1 MRFRWIFLS
10 AMVVGSLAG
19 AGLLLMQSRPAGGE
33 PAPVPGNRLFQ
44 SVVEFIRSQSVD
56 SITDEELYRLAA
68 SGVVTE
74 LDDPYAIL
82 SLPGQPRSHFED
94 RDTPLGLYLERR
106 DGAVV
111 LIAAVPDSPAD
122 RAGVRSG
129 DVLLGVGS
137 TPVEPQ
143 NLELALE
150 LLEGPAGSMATL
162 RLQRPGVGPLSLNVE
177 REPVAAGPAIS
188 GSMLSAGVGVVRIS
202 RVPRGAADSVA
213 TAVDGLRESGMQSLV
228 LDVRRAVGG
237 QLADAVAIADLF
249 LDSGTVILSTRG
261 RTASDAR
268 QLIDSSP
275 ARFPDLPLV
284 VLIDQGTAGA
294 AEAVAGALQDH
305 DRAAVLGS
313 RSFGRGVT
321 QRDFPLGSGASVR
334 LTTAFWYTPNG
345 RQIQLAEQN
354 GAADSVPPPSVKSV
368 AGRTLVGGGGI
379 PPHQEV
385 EAEPGADRPL
395 DAARALLARARSP
408 SGVLAQLDTR

>member
-19 AGLLLMQSRPAGGE
+19 AGLLLMRSRPAGGE

-82 SLPGQPRSHFED
+82 SLPGQPRSRFED
-94 RDTPLGLYLERR
+94 RDTPLGLHLERR
-106 DGAVV
+106 DGAIIVV
-111 LIAAVPDSPAD
+111 ATVPESPAD

-129 DVLLGVGS
+129 DALLGVGS

-143 NLELALE
+143 DLERALA
-150 LLEGPAGSMATL
+150 LLEGPAGSKATL
-162 RLQRPGVGPLSLNVE
+162 RLQRPGEGPLSLQVE
-177 REPVAAGPAIS
+177 RGPVEAGPAVA
-188 GSMLSAGVGVVRIS
+188 GSMLSEGVGLVRVS
-202 RVPRGAADSVA
+202 RVPGGAADSVA
-213 TAVDGLRESGMQSLV
+213 AAVEVLRRSGMQSLV

-249 LDSGTVILSTRG
+249 LDSGTVILATRG
-261 RTASDAR
+261 RSASDA
-268 QLIDSSP
+268 QQMIDSSA
-275 ARFPDLPLV
+275 ARFPELPLV

-334 LTTAFWYTPNG
+334 LTTAFWYTPKG
-345 RQIQLAEQN
+345 RQIQLSEQDTT
-354 GAADSVPPPSVKSV
+354 GGPVPPPSIKSA
-368 AGRTLVGGGGI
+368 AGRTLLGGGGI
-379 PPHQEV
+379 TPHQEV
-385 EAEPGADRPL
+385 DEDGGVDRPL
-395 DAARALLARARSP
+395 AAARALLAKANSAKA
-408 SGVLAQLDTR
+408 VLAQIDR

>member
-19 AGLLLMQSRPAGGE
+19 AGLLLMRSRPAGGE

-94 RDTPLGLYLERR
+94 RDTPLGLHLERR
-106 DGAVV
+106 DGAIVV
-111 LIAAVPDSPAD
+111 VAAVAGSPAD
-122 RAGVRSG
+122 RAGVQSG
-129 DVLLGVGS
+129 DALLGVGS

-143 NLELALE
+143 DLERALE
-150 LLEGPAGSMATL
+150 LLEGPAGSKATL
-162 RLQRPGVGPLSLNVE
+162 RLQRPGEGPLSLLVE
-177 REPVAAGPAIS
+177 REPVAAEPAVA
-188 GSMLSAGVGVVRIS
+188 GSMLPDGIGVVRVS
-202 RVPRGAADSVA
+202 RVPGGAADSVA
-213 TAVDGLRESGMQSLV
+213 AAVEALRRSGMQSLV

-249 LDSGTVILSTRG
+249 LDSGTVILATRG
-261 RTASDAR
+261 RSASDAQ
-268 QLIDSSP
+268 QLIDSSA
-275 ARFPDLPLV
+275 ARFPELPLV
-284 VLIDQGTAGA
+284 ILIDQGTAGA

-334 LTTAFWYTPNG
+334 LTTAFWYTPKG
-345 RQIQLAEQN
+345 RQIQLTEQDTT
-354 GAADSVPPPSVKSV
+354 GGPVPPPSIKSA

-379 PPHQEV
+379 TPHQEV
-385 EAEPGADRPL
+385 DDDGGVDRPL
-395 DAARALLARARSP
+395 AAARALLARANSAKA
-408 SGVLAQLDTR
+408 VLAQIDR

>member
-1 MRFRWIFLS
+1 
-10 AMVVGSLAG
+10 
-19 AGLLLMQSRPAGGE
+19 
-33 PAPVPGNRLFQ
+33 
-44 SVVEFIRSQSVD
+44 
-56 SITDEELYRLAA
+56 
-68 SGVVTE
+68 
-74 LDDPYAIL
+74 
-82 SLPGQPRSHFED
+82 
-94 RDTPLGLYLERR
+94 
-106 DGAVV
+106 
-111 LIAAVPDSPAD
+111 
-122 RAGVRSG
+122 
-129 DVLLGVGS
+129 VLLGVGS

-268 QLIDSSP
+268 QLIDSSA

-379 PPHQEV
+379 TPHQEV

>member
-19 AGLLLMQSRPAGGE
+19 AGLLLMRSRPVGGE

-94 RDTPLGLYLERR
+94 RDTPLGLHLERR
-106 DGAVV
+106 DGAIVV
-111 LIAAVPDSPAD
+111 VAAVAGSPAD

-129 DVLLGVGS
+129 DALLGVGS

-143 NLELALE
+143 DLERALE
-150 LLEGPAGSMATL
+150 LLEGPAGSKATL
-162 RLQRPGVGPLSLNVE
+162 RLQRPGAGPLSLEVA
-177 REPVAAGPAIS
+177 REPLPAGSAIA
-188 GSMLSAGVGVVRIS
+188 GSMLSDGIGVVRVS
-202 RVPRGAADSVA
+202 RVPGGAADSVA
-213 TAVDGLRESGMQSLV
+213 AAVEALRRSGMQSLV

-237 QLADAVAIADLF
+237 QLTDAVAIADLF
-249 LDSGTVILSTRG
+249 LDSGTVILATRG
-261 RTASDAR
+261 RSASDAQ
-268 QLIDSSP
+268 QLIDSSA
-275 ARFPDLPLV
+275 ARFPELPLV

-334 LTTAFWYTPNG
+334 LTTAFWYTPKG
-345 RQIQLAEQN
+345 RQIQLTEQDTT
-354 GAADSVPPPSVKSV
+354 GGPVPPPSIKSA

-379 PPHQEV
+379 TPHQEV
-385 EAEPGADRPL
+385 VDDGGVDRPL
-395 DAARALLARARSP
+395 AAATALLAKANSAKA
-408 SGVLAQLDTR
+408 VLAQIDR

>member
-19 AGLLLMQSRPAGGE
+19 AGLLLMRSRPAGGE

-82 SLPGQPRSHFED
+82 SLPGQPRSRFED
-94 RDTPLGLYLERR
+94 RDTPLGLHLERR
-106 DGAVV
+106 EGAIVV
-111 LIAAVPDSPAD
+111 VAAVAGSPAD

-129 DVLLGVGS
+129 DALLGVGS

-143 NLELALE
+143 DLERALA
-150 LLEGPAGSMATL
+150 LLEGPAGSKATL
-162 RLQRPGVGPLSLNVE
+162 RLQRPGAGPLSLEVA
-177 REPVAAGPAIS
+177 REPVPAGSAIA
-188 GSMLSAGVGVVRIS
+188 GSMLSDGIGVVRVS
-202 RVPRGAADSVA
+202 RVPGGAADSVA
-213 TAVDGLRESGMQSLV
+213 AAVEALRRSGMQSLV

-249 LDSGTVILSTRG
+249 LDSGTVILATRG
-261 RTASDAR
+261 RSASDAQ
-268 QLIDSSP
+268 QLIDSSA
-275 ARFPDLPLV
+275 ARFPELPLV
-284 VLIDQGTAGA
+284 ILIDQGTAGA

-334 LTTAFWYTPNG
+334 LTTAFWYTPKG
-345 RQIQLAEQN
+345 RQIQLTEQDTT
-354 GAADSVPPPSVKSV
+354 GGPVPPPSIKSA

-379 PPHQEV
+379 TPHQEV
-385 EAEPGADRPL
+385 DDDGGVDRPL
-395 DAARALLARARSP
+395 AAARALLAKANSAKA
-408 SGVLAQLDTR
+408 VLAQIDR

>member
-19 AGLLLMQSRPAGGE
+19 AGLLLMRSRPAGGD

-82 SLPGQPRSHFED
+82 SLPGQPRSRFED
-94 RDTPLGLYLERR
+94 RDTPLGLHLERR
-106 DGAVV
+106 DGAIVV
-111 LIAAVPDSPAD
+111 IAAVPRSPAD

-129 DVLLGVGS
+129 DALLGVGS

-143 NLELALE
+143 DLERALA
-150 LLEGPAGSMATL
+150 LLEGPAGSKVML
-162 RLQRPGVGPLSLNVE
+162 RLQRPGEGPLSLQVE
-177 REPVAAGPAIS
+177 REPVAAGPAIA
-188 GSMLSAGVGVVRIS
+188 GSMLSEGVGIVRLS
-202 RVPRGAADSVA
+202 RIPGGAADSVA
-213 TAVDGLRESGMQSLV
+213 AAVEALRDAGMQSLV

-249 LDSGTVILSTRG
+249 LDSGTVILATRG
-261 RTASDAR
+261 RSASDAQ
-268 QLIDSSP
+268 QLIDSSA
-275 ARFPDLPLV
+275 ARFPELPLV
-284 VLIDQGTAGA
+284 ILIDHGTAGA

-334 LTTAFWYTPNG
+334 LTTAFWYTPKG
-345 RQIQLAEQN
+345 RQIQLSEQDTT
-354 GAADSVPPPSVKSV
+354 GGPVPPPSIKSA
-368 AGRTLVGGGGI
+368 AGRTLLGGGGI
-379 PPHQEV
+379 TPHQEV
-385 EAEPGADRPL
+385 DDDGGVDRPL
-395 DAARALLARARSP
+395 AAARALLARANSAKA
-408 SGVLAQLDTR
+408 VLAQIDR

>member
-19 AGLLLMQSRPAGGE
+19 AGLLLMRSRPAGGA

-82 SLPGQPRSHFED
+82 TLPGQPRSRFED
-94 RDTPLGLYLERR
+94 RDTPLGLHLERR
-106 DGAVV
+106 DGAIVV
-111 LIAAVPDSPAD
+111 VAAVSGSPAD

-129 DVLLGVGS
+129 DALLGVGS

-143 NLELALE
+143 DLERALA
-150 LLEGPAGSMATL
+150 LLEGPAGSKATL
-162 RLQRPGVGPLSLNVE
+162 RLQRPGEGPLSLQVE
-177 REPVAAGPAIS
+177 REPVAAGPAVA
-188 GSMLSAGVGVVRIS
+188 GSMLSEGVGVVRVS
-202 RVPRGAADSVA
+202 RVPGGAADSVA
-213 TAVDGLRESGMQSLV
+213 AAVEALRRSGMQSLV

-249 LDSGTVILSTRG
+249 LDSGTVILATRG
-261 RTASDAR
+261 RSASDA
-268 QLIDSSP
+268 QQMIDSSA
-275 ARFPDLPLV
+275 ARFPELPLV
-284 VLIDQGTAGA
+284 ILIDQGTAGA

-334 LTTAFWYTPNG
+334 LTTAFWYTPKG
-345 RQIQLAEQN
+345 RQIQVSEQDTT
-354 GAADSVPPPSVKSV
+354 GGRVPPPSIKSA
-368 AGRTLVGGGGI
+368 AGRTLLGGGGI
-379 PPHQEV
+379 TPHQEV
-385 EAEPGADRPL
+385 DDDGGVDRPL
-395 DAARALLARARSP
+395 AAARALLAKANSAKA
-408 SGVLAQLDTR
+408 VLAQIDR